1 LKRIVSEW
9 KKEIKIKAAVLE
21 KLNSPL
27 TIRDLEIT
35 ELKIGQVL
43 IRVLVSGICGSQLQ
57 EIRGFK
63 GNEKFLPHLMGHEGC
78 GIVEK
83 IGPGVSRVK
92 PGDKVVMHW
101 RVGAG
106 IEAEF
111 PTYIL
116 DGKKISSGKITT
128 LSEFSIVSENRL
140 TKVPQE
146 TPDHLCAL
154 LGCGLTTALGV
165 VNNEI
170 DLKFG
175 ESVAIIGCGG
185 VGLNLIQAACLG
197 SAFPVIAID
206 LNENKRPLSLN
217 VGADYFI
224 NSSDE
229 SVREFFDKNLPL
241 GKIDIAI
248 DTTGNTQIID
258 EISNLLSD
266 SGRLILV
273 GQPKP
278 GSHLSFSNA
287 TGLFGNKGKTI
298 KTTQG
303 GKTSPN
309 EDIIRYI
316 KLYNAGKL
324 NFEKVITNVFSLDD
338 VNLAISLLETGSA
351 GRIIIDMRNK

>member
-1 LKRIVSEW
+1 M

-21 KLNSPL
+21 KLNSTL
-27 TIRDLEIT
+27 KIRNLEIT

-43 IRVLVSGICGSQLQ
+43 IKVLASGICGSQLQ
-57 EIRGFK
+57 EIKGFK

-101 RVGAG
+101 RIGAG
-106 IEAEF
+106 IEATF
-111 PTYIL
+111 PTYLL
-116 DGKKISSGKITT
+116 DGKEISGGKVTT

-146 TPDHLCAL
+146 TPDFLCAL

-185 VGLNLIQAACLG
+185 VGLNLIQAASLG
-197 SAFPVIAID
+197 SAFPVVAID
-206 LNENKRPLSLN
+206 LNENKRSLSLN
-217 VGADYFI
+217 IGANYFI
-224 NSSDE
+224 NSSEE
-229 SVREFFDKNLPL
+229 SVRQFFDKNLPL

-266 SGRLILV
+266 SGRLIMV

-278 GSHLSFSNA
+278 GSQISFSDA
-287 TGLFGNKGKTI
+287 AGLFGNKGKTI

-324 NFEKVITNVFSLDD
+324 DYEKIVTNVFSLDE
-338 VNLAISLLETGSA
+338 VNQAISLLASGSA
-351 GRIIIDMRNK
+351 GRIMIDMRKNSYDPK